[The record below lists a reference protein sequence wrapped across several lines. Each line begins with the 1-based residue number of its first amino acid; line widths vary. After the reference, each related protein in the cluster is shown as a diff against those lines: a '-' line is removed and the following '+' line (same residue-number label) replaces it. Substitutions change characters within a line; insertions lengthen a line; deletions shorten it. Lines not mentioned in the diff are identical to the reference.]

1 MAYLSRLILDMRHRA
16 VRRDL
21 ADCHALHRR
30 ILGAFPDAPPEAPAR
45 EHFRLLYRVEP
56 LAHDPWRLRLLVQ
69 SAVAPAW
76 EHLPEHYLGE
86 APDAGANPAVR
97 PVDAEYAHIQPGMQL
112 LFRLRANPTRR
123 IGKTNAEQGE
133 RWRGKRVE
141 LRREEDQLAWLARK
155 GEQGGFRLVGVAVQ
169 PDLPDTRVT
178 TAEKVRGQRPAHD
191 DAARMAL
198 RFGAVVFEGRLEV
211 TDREV
216 FLRTLHQGIGS
227 GKAFG
232 FGLLSVAS
240 VR

>member
-1 MAYLSRLILDMRHRA
+1 
-16 VRRDL
+16 
-21 ADCHALHRR
+21 
-30 ILGAFPDAPPEAPAR
+30 
-45 EHFRLLYRVEP
+45 
-56 LAHDPWRLRLLVQ
+56 
-69 SAVAPAW
+69 
-76 EHLPEHYLGE
+76 
-86 APDAGANPAVR
+86 
-97 PVDAEYAHIQPGMQL
+97 
-112 LFRLRANPTRR
+112 
-123 IGKTNAEQGE
+123 
-133 RWRGKRVE
+133 VE